1 MNNQA
6 LETAHRNYRVRRST
20 TTRRNPQTY
29 AVPYIHKKNITLRSV
44 PMTIKKVTNYRIA
57 RLLNMRKN
65 LNKRIILAPSSRR
78 GMLNYTNLHA
88 QRKLINSKISKLRG
102 MASSSKYISGPMF
115 ANMIKN
121 MNSK

>member
-6 LETAHRNYRVRRST
+6 LETAHRNYRARRST
-20 TTRRNPQTY
+20 TTRRTPQNY
-29 AVPYIHKKNITLRSV
+29 AIPYIHKKNITLRSV

-57 RLLNMRKN
+57 RLLKMRQN

-78 GMLNYTNLHA
+78 GILNYTNLHA
-88 QRKLINSKISKLRG
+88 QRNLINSKLRKLRG

-115 ANMIKN
+115 ANMLKN